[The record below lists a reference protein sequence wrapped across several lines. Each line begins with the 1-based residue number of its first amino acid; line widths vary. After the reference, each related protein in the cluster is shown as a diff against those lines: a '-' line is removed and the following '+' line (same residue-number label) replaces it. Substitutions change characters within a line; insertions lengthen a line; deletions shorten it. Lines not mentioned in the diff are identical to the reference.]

1 VEGALRSAEY
11 HASLENRDET
21 LVASAEV
28 AASDADA
35 DAEEASEPPT
45 ASR

>member
-1 VEGALRSAEY
+1 MDGAPRSEEY

-21 LVASAEV
+21 DASAED

-35 DAEEASEPPT
+35 DAEEAAEPPT